1 MKFQEL
7 KEKLHLPEWAEITP
21 SQFSD
26 VSFSCIKHAKTN
38 GKDPISFADELAKKI
53 QSKYIKKA
61 VALNAYVNIDLNFD
75 ELENDEKILSKIELQ
90 GVKNSFS
97 GKKVRLE
104 HTSVNPNKALH
115 IGHMRNS
122 YIGEFIRKALLYS
135 SANVITSNFIEDTGA
150 QVADIIVGF
159 KYLNK
164 KQETDEKF
172 DIYCSKIYKEV
183 NEDYEKEK
191 ALLEKRKEV
200 LLNIESGDP
209 DTLNFLDSIVNKVLL
224 AQLSTLV
231 GEKIKYDLLDLER
244 YILGEGIVKAALDKL
259 IKEGIAKISDSD
271 KNKGCIVSN
280 LDGNEITLT
289 RSDGTSL
296 YIAKDIAY
304 AMIKHS
310 ILDEKI
316 KYRKFSSNF
325 DGTDIL
331 ISSKEGN
338 EYNLQKIDI
347 SFTLTDSAQNAEQ
360 NAVKSI
366 IERFAGKESYNHYSY
381 EPVSISKDTAAYLGI
396 NTDEKFMRMSG
407 RKGITVEFDDL
418 VEKIKSR
425 VIEEAE
431 KSGRKI
437 DDGSAR
443 KIASNV
449 IRYYVL
455 KFSPSKMVVFDIND
469 AISLKGDSA
478 VYINYSYSRS
488 LSILNKAGVND
499 YGKISFD
506 ENEAKFIREIFFW
519 ENVLDN
525 AVSNLKPNLVCEYL
539 HRIADVFNA
548 FYEKNRILGDEREKE
563 RLILVSA
570 FKKIV
575 ENLSYFLGI
584 DLVNRI

>member
-1 MKFQEL
+1 MKFQEI
-7 KEKLHLPEWAEITP
+7 KEKLNLPEWADITT

-26 VSFSCIKHAKTN
+26 ISFSCIGHAKSN
-38 GKDPISFADELAKKI
+38 GKDPVSFADETAKKI
-53 QSKYIKKA
+53 GPQYVRKA
-61 VALNAYVNIDLNFD
+61 VALNGYVNIDLKFD
-75 ELENDEKILSKIELQ
+75 ELEKNEKILSKIEIKS
-90 GVKNSFS
+90 VKNPFS
-97 GKKVRLE
+97 GKTVRLE

-122 YIGEFIRKALLYS
+122 YIGEFMRKALLYS

-164 KQETDEKF
+164 KLETTEKF
-172 DIYCSKIYKEV
+172 DLYCSKIYKEV
-183 NEDYEKEK
+183 NEDYEKDK
-191 ALLEKRKEV
+191 SLLEKRKEV
-200 LLNIESGDP
+200 LLNIEAGDK
-209 DTLNFLDSIVNKVLL
+209 DTLEFLDSIVNKVLL
-224 AQLSTLV
+224 AQLSTLI
-231 GEKIKYDLLDLER
+231 GEKIKYNLLDLER

-259 IKEGIAKISDSD
+259 MAEGIAKISESE

-310 ILDEKI
+310 ILEEKI

-325 DGTDIL
+325 DGTDIMV
-331 ISSKEGN
+331 SSKDGN
-338 EYNLQKIDI
+338 EINLQKIDI

-366 IERFAGKESYNHYSY
+366 IEQFAGKGSYNHYGY

-396 NTDEKFMRMSG
+396 STDEKFMRMSG

-418 VEKIKSR
+418 AAKIKGR
-425 VIEEAE
+425 VVEEAE
-431 KSGRKI
+431 KSGRKMEE
-437 DDGSAR
+437 DPAKR
-443 KIASNV
+443 IASNV
-449 IRYYVL
+449 IRYYIL
-455 KFSPSKMVVFDIND
+455 RFSPSKMVVFDIND

-478 VYINYSYSRS
+478 VYINYSYSRA
-488 LSILNKAGVND
+488 LSILNKANLDNYDGV
-499 YGKISFD
+499 SFD
-506 ENEAKFIREIFFW
+506 ENEAKFIKEIFLW
-519 ENVLDN
+519 ESVLDN

-548 FYEKNRILGDEREKE
+548 FYEKNRILGDKREKE
-563 RLILVSA
+563 RLLLVSA
-570 FKKIV
+570 FKTVV

>member
-1 MKFQEL
+1 MKFQEIR
-7 KEKLHLPEWAEITP
+7 EKLNLPDWADITT

-26 VSFSCIKHAKTN
+26 ISFSCIGYAKSK
-38 GKDPISFADELAKKI
+38 GKDPVLFAEETAKKI
-53 QSKYIKKA
+53 GSKYVRKA
-61 VALNAYVNIDLNFD
+61 VALNGYVNIDLKFD
-75 ELENDEKILSKIELQ
+75 ELEKSEKILSKIEIKS
-90 GVKNSFS
+90 VKNSFS
-97 GKKVRLE
+97 GKTVRLE

-122 YIGEFIRKALLYS
+122 YIGEFMRKALIYS

-164 KQETDEKF
+164 KMETTEKF
-172 DIYCSKIYKEV
+172 DLYCSKIYKEV
-183 NEDYEKEK
+183 NEDYEKDK
-191 ALLEKRKEV
+191 SLLEKRKEV
-200 LLNIESGDP
+200 LLKIEAGDK
-209 DTLNFLDSIVNKVLL
+209 DTLEFLDSIVNKVLL
-224 AQLSTLV
+224 AQLSTLI
-231 GEKIKYDLLDLER
+231 GERIKYNLLDLER

-259 IKEGIAKISDSD
+259 MAEGIAKVSESE

-280 LDGNEITLT
+280 VDGSEITLT

-310 ILDEKI
+310 ILEEKI

-325 DGTDIL
+325 DGTDIM
-331 ISSKEGN
+331 ISSRDGN
-338 EYNLQKIDI
+338 EANLQKIDI

-366 IERFAGKESYNHYSY
+366 IERFAGKDSYNHYGY

-396 NTDEKFMRMSG
+396 ATDEKFMRMSG

-418 VEKIKSR
+418 AVKIKNR

-431 KSGRKI
+431 KSGRKM
-437 DDGSAR
+437 DEESAK

-449 IRYYVL
+449 IRYYIL
-455 KFSPSKMVVFDIND
+455 RFSPSKMVVFDIND

-478 VYINYSYSRS
+478 VYINYSYSRA
-488 LSILNKAGVND
+488 LSILNKASKND
-499 YGKISFD
+499 YNNISFD
-506 ENEAKFIREIFFW
+506 ENEAKFIREIFLW
-519 ENVLDN
+519 ETVLDN

-539 HRIADVFNA
+539 HKISDVFNA
-548 FYEKNRILGDEREKE
+548 FYEKNRILGDTREKE
-563 RLILVSA
+563 RLLLVIA
-570 FKKIV
+570 FKTVV
-575 ENLSYFLGI
+575 ESLSYFIGI
-584 DLVNRI
+584 DLVKRI

>member
-53 QSKYIKKA
+53 QSKYIKKV

-200 LLNIESGDP
+200 LLNIESGDAN
-209 DTLNFLDSIVNKVLL
+209 TLNFLDSIVNKVLL

-259 IKEGIAKISDSD
+259 IKEGIATVSDSE

-280 LDGNEITLT
+280 VDGNEITLT

-331 ISSKEGN
+331 ISNKEGN

-366 IERFAGKESYNHYSY
+366 IERFAGKGSYNHYSY

-418 VEKIKSR
+418 VDKIKSR

-488 LSILNKAGVND
+488 LSILNKAGIND

-506 ENEAKFIREIFFW
+506 EN
-519 ENVLDN
+519 
-525 AVSNLKPNLVCEYL
+525 
-539 HRIADVFNA
+539 FNT
-548 FYEKNRILGDEREKE
+548 
-563 RLILVSA
+563 
-570 FKKIV
+570 
-575 ENLSYFLGI
+575 
-584 DLVNRI
+584 